1 MRRLLLLALIVV
13 ISGVVLASAASLGLD
28 GGVLQEFRL
37 DVTLEVP
44 STIGEATIEAPLTT
58 NLPAP

>member
-37 DVTLEVP
+37 DVTIEVP
-44 STIGEATIEAPLTT
+44 TTTTLVVGSATTAPV
-58 NLPAP
+58 AP

>member
-13 ISGVVLASAASLGLD
+13 ISGVVLASAANLGLD

-37 DVTLEVP
+37 DVTVEVP
-44 STIGEATIEAPLTT
+44 TTLDPSLVQAPAATQ
-58 NLPAP
+58 LPAP